1 MSNCFRLLKKHTN
14 REPLKIELKNHI
26 PFLHV
31 TDNSNECDASSIFV
45 MSDQNAVYQQSAVDH
60 GCTKVISPKECL
72 DLLGI
77 TGAIKIIGITG
88 TNGKTTTAAAIYS
101 ILLDLGQ
108 KVGLQ
113 GTRGCFINDVRIE
126 EKSLTTPPILQ
137 TIKNLKMAMD
147 AGCEYFVM
155 EVSSHAIVQNRIDGL
170 TFSLKILTNVTQ
182 DHLDFHKTIDEYI
195 AVKSRFFEDESL
207 KLINKDESKIR
218 FNRTNAMSYG
228 IEHPS
233 TYKILAY
240 SLKEGISA
248 AVAKIE
254 KVYDFESPLHGFFN
268 LYNILAAISAV
279 DMLGVAP
286 METICEA
293 VEHFGG
299 VEGRMEVVSNDPLVI
314 VDFAHTP
321 DGMEKVLDSMK
332 ERDLVVV
339 FGAGGDRDRTKR
351 PKMGA
356 MAERFA
362 KKIVVTSDNPRSED
376 PQSIIN
382 EILTGMHPKEHLHV
396 EVDRYKAIEKALM
409 MQEKNEV
416 LLILGK
422 GDETYQEIQGKKFPF
437 DDREVVKRIIA
448 QWAKQK

>member
-1 MSNCFRLLKKHTN
+1 M
-14 REPLKIELKNHI
+14 KINLQNHGQ
-26 PFLHV
+26 FLYI
-31 TDNSNECDASSIFV
+31 TDNSNECDPSSIFV
-45 MSDQNAVYQQSAVDH
+45 LSDQNSQYKQNAMDQ
-60 GCTKVISPKECL
+60 GCTEIISAQTCL
-72 DLLGI
+72 QLLKI
-77 TGAIKIIGITG
+77 TNAIKIIGITG

-101 ILLDLGQ
+101 ILLDLGK

-113 GTRGCFINDVRIE
+113 GTRGCFINDHRIE
-126 EKSLTTPPILQ
+126 DKSLTTPPILQ
-137 TIKNLKMAMD
+137 TIRNLKMAID

-155 EVSSHAIVQNRIDGL
+155 EVSSHAIVQNRIDGIH
-170 TFSLKILTNVTQ
+170 FALKILTNVTQ

-195 AVKSRFFEDESL
+195 AVKSRFFEDSGL
-207 KLINKDESKIR
+207 KLINKDENKIR

-248 AVAKIE
+248 AIAKID

-279 DMLGVAP
+279 DMLNVAP
-286 METICEA
+286 MEAICKA

-299 VEGRMEVVSNDPLVI
+299 VEGRMEVVSHEPLVI

-339 FGAGGDRDRTKR
+339 FGAGGDRDHTKR

-356 MAERFA
+356 MAQRYA
-362 KKIVVTSDNPRSED
+362 KKIIVTSDNPRSED
-376 PQSIIN
+376 PESIIN
-382 EILTGMHPKEHLHV
+382 EILSGMHPNESLDV
-396 EVDRYKAIEKALM
+396 EIDRHKAIEKALEI
-409 MQEKNEV
+409 QGDNDV

-422 GDETYQEIQGKKFPF
+422 GDETYQEIKGKKYPF
-437 DDREVVKRIIA
+437 DDREVVKRIIS
-448 QWAKQK
+448 QWPKQK

>member
-1 MSNCFRLLKKHTN
+1 M
-14 REPLKIELKNHI
+14 KIDLQNYA
-26 PFLHV
+26 PFSHV
-31 TDNSNECDASSIFV
+31 TDNSSECDATSIFLTTN
-45 MSDQNAVYQQSAVDH
+45 QNAAYQQNAIDR
-60 GCTKVISPKECL
+60 GCTKFISAKECL
-72 DLLGI
+72 ELLGI
-77 TGAIKIIGITG
+77 SDAIKIIGITG

-101 ILLDLGQ
+101 ILLDLGKQ
-108 KVGLQ
+108 VGLQ
-113 GTRGCFINDVRIE
+113 GTRGCFINDHRIE
-126 EKSLTTPPILQ
+126 DKSLTTPPILQ
-137 TIKNLKMAMD
+137 TIHNLKTAVES
-147 AGCEYFVM
+147 GCEYFVM

-170 TFSLKILTNVTQ
+170 SFALKILTNVTQ

-195 AVKSRFFEDESL
+195 AVKSRFFDDESL

-228 IEHPS
+228 IEHPA

-286 METICEA
+286 MEAICNA

-351 PKMGA
+351 PKMGV
-356 MAERFA
+356 MAQRYA
-362 KKIVVTSDNPRSED
+362 KKIVVTSDNPRSEE
-376 PQSIIN
+376 PQSIIT
-382 EILTGMHPKEHLHV
+382 EILQGMNPREHLHV
-396 EVDRYKAIEKALM
+396 EADRYKAIEKALM

-437 DDREVVKRIIA
+437 DDREVVKSIIA
-448 QWAKQK
+448 QRAKQK

>member
-1 MSNCFRLLKKHTN
+1 M
-14 REPLKIELKNHI
+14 KIELQNHNT
-26 PFLHV
+26 FLHV

-45 MSDQNAVYQQSAVDH
+45 LTKLNAMYEQSARDH
-60 GCTKVISPKECL
+60 GCTHIISPKECL

-77 TGAIKIIGITG
+77 THAIKIIGITG

-101 ILLDLGQ
+101 ILLDLDK
-108 KVGLQ
+108 KVALQ
-113 GTRGCFINDVRIE
+113 GTRGCFINDHRIE

-137 TIKNLKMAMD
+137 TIHNLKLAVE

-155 EVSSHAIVQNRIDGL
+155 EVSSHAIVQNRIDGIA
-170 TFSLKILTNVTQ
+170 FALKILTNVTQ

-195 AVKSRFFEDESL
+195 AVKSRFFDDESV

-228 IEHPS
+228 IEHPA

-248 AVAKIE
+248 AVAKID
-254 KVYDFESPLHGFFN
+254 KVYEFESPLHGFFN
-268 LYNILAAISAV
+268 LYNLLAAISAV

-286 METICEA
+286 MEAICEA

-299 VEGRMEVVSNDPLVI
+299 VEGRMEVVSHDPLVI

-356 MAERFA
+356 MAQRYA

-376 PQSIIN
+376 PQSIIT
-382 EILTGMHPKEHLHV
+382 EILTGMNHHESLHV
-396 EVDRYKAIEKALM
+396 EVDRHEAIEKALR
-409 MQEKNEV
+409 MQASNEV

-422 GDETYQEIQGKKFPF
+422 GDETYQEIKGKKYPF
-437 DDREVVKRIIA
+437 DDRSVVRELIA

>member
-1 MSNCFRLLKKHTN
+1 M
-14 REPLKIELKNHI
+14 KIDLQNHE
-26 PFLHV
+26 PFLSI
-31 TDNSNECDASSIFV
+31 TDNSNECNASSIF
-45 MSDQNAVYQQSAVDH
+45 MISDQNALYKQSAIDH
-60 GCTKVISPKECL
+60 GCTKIISAKECI

-77 TGAIKIIGITG
+77 ADKIKIIGITG

-101 ILLDLGQ
+101 ILLDLGK

-113 GTRGCFINDVRIE
+113 GTRGCFINDHRIE
-126 EKSLTTPPILQ
+126 DKSLTTPPILQ
-137 TIKNLKMAMD
+137 TIKNLKMAVD

-170 TFSLKILTNVTQ
+170 SFALKILTNITQ

-228 IEHPS
+228 IEHPA

-248 AVAKIE
+248 AVAKID

-279 DMLGVAP
+279 DMLGIAP
-286 METICEA
+286 IEAICEA

-351 PKMGA
+351 HKMGA
-356 MAERFA
+356 MAERYA

-382 EILTGMHPKEHLHV
+382 EILAGMHPNEHLEV
-396 EVDRYKAIEKALM
+396 EVDRHKAIEKALLK
-409 MQEKNEV
+409 QGKDEV

-422 GDETYQEIQGKKFPF
+422 GDETYQEIQGEKYPF
-437 DDREVVKRIIA
+437 DDREVVKNIIA

>member
-1 MSNCFRLLKKHTN
+1 
-14 REPLKIELKNHI
+14 LKIDLQNYA
-26 PFLHV
+26 PFLYI
-31 TDNSNECDASSIFV
+31 TDNSSECDATSIFLITN
-45 MSDQNAVYQQSAVDH
+45 QNAAYQQNAIDR
-60 GCTKVISPKECL
+60 GCTKFITAKECL

-77 TGAIKIIGITG
+77 ANSIKIIGITG

-101 ILLDLGQ
+101 ILLDLGKQ
-108 KVGLQ
+108 VGLQ
-113 GTRGCFINDVRIE
+113 GTRGCFINDHRIE
-126 EKSLTTPPILQ
+126 DKSLTTPPILQ
-137 TIKNLKMAMD
+137 TIHNLKMAVES
-147 AGCEYFVM
+147 GCEYFVM

-170 TFSLKILTNVTQ
+170 SFALKILTNVTQ

-195 AVKSRFFEDESL
+195 AVKSRFFDDESL

-228 IEHPS
+228 IEHS
-233 TYKILAY
+233 ATYKILAY

-286 METICEA
+286 MEAICKA
-293 VEHFGG
+293 LEHFGG
-299 VEGRMEVVSNDPLVI
+299 VEGRMEVVSTDPLVI

-332 ERDLVVV
+332 ECDLVVV

-356 MAERFA
+356 MAQRYA

-376 PQSIIN
+376 PQSIID
-382 EILTGMHPKEHLHV
+382 EILQGMNPREQLHV
-396 EVDRYKAIEKALM
+396 EVDRHKAIEKALM

-437 DDREVVKRIIA
+437 DDREVVKSIIA

>member
-1 MSNCFRLLKKHTN
+1 MY
-14 REPLKIELKNHI
+14 E
-26 PFLHV
+26 
-31 TDNSNECDASSIFV
+31 
-45 MSDQNAVYQQSAVDH
+45 QSARDH
-60 GCTKVISPKECL
+60 GCTHIISPKECL

-77 TGAIKIIGITG
+77 THDIKIIGITG

-101 ILLDLGQ
+101 ILLDLGK

-113 GTRGCFINDVRIE
+113 GTRGCFINDHRIE

-137 TIKNLKMAMD
+137 TIHNLKLAVE

-155 EVSSHAIVQNRIDGL
+155 EVSSHAIVQNRIDGIA
-170 TFSLKILTNVTQ
+170 FALKILTNVTQ

-195 AVKSRFFEDESL
+195 VVKSRFFDDESV

-228 IEHPS
+228 IEHPA

-248 AVAKIE
+248 AVAKID
-254 KVYDFESPLHGFFN
+254 KVYEFESPLHGFFN
-268 LYNILAAISAV
+268 LYNLLAAISAV
-279 DMLGVAP
+279 DMLEVAP
-286 METICEA
+286 MEAICEA
-293 VEHFGG
+293 IEHFGG
-299 VEGRMEVVSNDPLVI
+299 VEGRMEVVSHDPLVI

-356 MAERFA
+356 MAQRFA

-376 PQSIIN
+376 PQRIIT
-382 EILTGMHPKEHLHV
+382 EILTGMNHHESLHV
-396 EVDRYKAIEKALM
+396 EVDRHEAIEKALR
-409 MQEKNEV
+409 MQDPNEV

-422 GDETYQEIQGKKFPF
+422 GDETYQEIKGKKYPF
-437 DDREVVKRIIA
+437 DDRSVVRELIA

>member
-1 MSNCFRLLKKHTN
+1 
-14 REPLKIELKNHI
+14 LKIELQNHTK
-26 PFLHV
+26 FLHV
-31 TDNSNECDASSIFV
+31 TDNSSECDASSIFV
-45 MSDQNAVYQQSAVDH
+45 STNLNAMYEQSAMDH

-77 TGAIKIIGITG
+77 GDTIKIIGITG

-101 ILLDLGQ
+101 ILLDLGK

-113 GTRGCFINDVRIE
+113 GTRGCFINDHRIE
-126 EKSLTTPPILQ
+126 DKSLTTPPILQ
-137 TIKNLKMAMD
+137 TIHNLKLAVD

-170 TFSLKILTNVTQ
+170 PFALKILTNVTQ
-182 DHLDFHKTIDEYI
+182 DHLDFHKTIDAYI
-195 AVKSRFFEDESL
+195 AVKSRFFEDESV

-218 FNRTNAMSYG
+218 FNRQNAMSYG
-228 IEHPS
+228 IEHPA

-248 AVAKIE
+248 AVSKIE
-254 KVYDFESPLHGFFN
+254 KVYEFESPLHGFFN
-268 LYNILAAISAV
+268 LYNLLAAISAV
-279 DMLGVAP
+279 DMLGAAP
-286 METICEA
+286 MEAICEA

-356 MAERFA
+356 MAQRYA

-376 PQSIIN
+376 PNSIIS
-382 EILTGMHPKEHLHV
+382 EILMGMYPSESLHV
-396 EVDRYKAIEKALM
+396 EADRHKAIEKALTL
-409 MQEKNEV
+409 QGENEV

-422 GDETYQEIQGKKFPF
+422 GDETYQEIHGKKYPF
-437 DDREVVKRIIA
+437 DDRNIVRELIA

>member
-1 MSNCFRLLKKHTN
+1 M
-14 REPLKIELKNHI
+14 KIELKNHT

-45 MSDQNAVYQQSAVDH
+45 MSDQNAMYKQSAIDH
-60 GCTKVISPKECL
+60 GCTRIISSKECL
-72 DLLGI
+72 ELLGI
-77 TGAIKIIGITG
+77 NDAIKIIGITG

-101 ILLDLGQ
+101 ILLDLGK

-126 EKSLTTPPILQ
+126 DKSLTTPPILQ

-170 TFSLKILTNVTQ
+170 SFALKILTNVTQ

-228 IEHPS
+228 IEHPA

-286 METICEA
+286 MEAICEA
-293 VEHFGG
+293 VGHFGG
-299 VEGRMEVVSNDPLVI
+299 VEGRMEVVSSDPLVI

-376 PQSIIN
+376 PQSIID
-382 EILTGMHPKEHLHV
+382 EILKGMHPKEHLHV
-396 EVDRYKAIEKALM
+396 EADRHKAIEKALL

-437 DDREVVKRIIA
+437 DDREVVRNIIA